1 MFCLV
6 CFLPHIQYRSSANTL
21 VTHLCPTSSRNPSTN
36 ATYVSPT
43 IRFDVNEPK
52 KRILLGKQPGIP
64 LPHIYMQ
71 YRRRQKLPRVELK
84 AKSE

>member
-64 LPHIYMQ
+64 LPHPGHLYAI
-71 YRRRQKLPRVELK
+71 PAEAK
-84 AKSE
+84 APTG